1 MIDSLCLYVISL
13 LGLQKGWCVALERFF
28 LTRIFPFKKRIL
40 LLCEKIRAR
49 ENPYSHLFYT
59 IKIIIWSVDPSKYGR
74 HMPVIFVQHPS
85 ISHVSCNIQ
94 VSRNFRAIS
103 KYLAFSC
110 NIQVSCIFRAI
121 SEYLALFPC
130 NIQVSR
136 VFRAISEYLAFFVQY
151 PSILH
156 YFCAISKY
164 LALFSCNNQVSRI
177 FKMLKVSF
185 VNSWKLY
192 LMEMKKKDS
201 ICRVL
206 RTILNHHLHHSK
218 IWTLH
223 KKIIPDLGTAKYT
236 ILVKT

>member
-49 ENPYSHLFYT
+49 ENPYSRLFYT

-103 KYLAFSC
+103 KYLAFS
-110 NIQVSCIFRAI
+110 
-121 SEYLALFPC
+121 C